1 MLSVHLWI
9 IKWIEYIDFSSL
21 IMATGESLV
30 KDFKMM
36 SIMFTREVSYCLL
49 SDLSKFSNKQ
59 TYAIVLQKQ
68 TRINYN

>member
-1 MLSVHLWI
+1 MDRIHRFQL
-9 IKWIEYIDFSSL
+9 ID
-21 IMATGESLV
+21 MATGESLV